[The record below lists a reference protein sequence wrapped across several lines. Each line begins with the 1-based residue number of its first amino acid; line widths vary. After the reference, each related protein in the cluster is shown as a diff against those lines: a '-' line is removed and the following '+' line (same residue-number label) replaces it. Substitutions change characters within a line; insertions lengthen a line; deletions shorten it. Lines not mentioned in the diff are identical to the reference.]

1 MTNQDFYKFTTE
13 ALKPFGVG
21 LDEMATRL
29 QQVAMNANKTFP
41 YPPYNIVK
49 TDDNK
54 YRIELAVAGFGKQDI
69 EIEVKNDTL
78 VVSGKVESDTN
89 TNEYLYKG
97 IANRAFKRHFTLADT
112 VEVQSSKLINGMLE
126 IYLENIIPEN
136 KKPRKVDIE

>member
-1 MTNQDFYKFTTE
+1 M
-13 ALKPFGVG
+13 
-21 LDEMATRL
+21 
-29 QQVAMNANKTFP
+29 
-41 YPPYNIVK
+41 
-49 TDDNK
+49 
-54 YRIELAVAGFGKQDI
+54 
-69 EIEVKNDTL
+69 KNDTL

-136 KKPRKVDIE
+136 KKPRKVYIE